1 MRYGTVRSFMYEFQ
15 VSASITCRI
24 SRITY
29 AIPKS
34 EEQRMLHSSSHH
46 RAVIPSHTCAAERC
60 SGSAD
65 YPFLKAPRRA
75 LSSFRAATSDKRVMD
90 KGGSYPGTVNQT
102 YENFPQIFPA
112 SDSRARCPKEK
123 VMSRR

>member
-1 MRYGTVRSFMYEFQ
+1 MQAMQDPPYLNAPARRDAEMP
-15 VSASITCRI
+15 AL
-24 SRITY
+24 
-29 AIPKS
+29 
-34 EEQRMLHSSSHH
+34 QRAFPH
-46 RAVIPSHTCAAERC
+46 RAVVPPHACSVERC

-75 LSSFRAATSDKRVMD
+75 LSSFRAATSDKRV
-90 KGGSYPGTVNQT
+90 KRTAGSYPGTVNQT
-102 YENFPQIFPA
+102 YENFPRIFPA